1 VAGKAKVVVAVEVR
15 EDKTR
20 FVTMQQIESI
30 SEDDICKVIDG
41 RPGEDVTAHTYG
53 WKAYGFI
60 MESVPNTPTTIYLNF
75 ATGSTL
81 DSGNHKCLIGY
92 YPLSLIVAPSRFRN
106 INPTFSISY
115 LTVDM
120 TIYPCSI
127 FI

>member
-53 WKAYGFI
+53 W
-60 MESVPNTPTTIYLNF
+60 
-75 ATGSTL
+75 
-81 DSGNHKCLIGY
+81 
-92 YPLSLIVAPSRFRN
+92 
-106 INPTFSISY
+106 
-115 LTVDM
+115 
-120 TIYPCSI
+120 
-127 FI
+127 